1 MHLYLLRHC
10 EPESGTNP
18 SLTEHGR
25 AQAERLGDVLAN
37 VIPDGESIRILTSD
51 LHRAA
56 QTAKTIRTKLGVTE
70 NPTQFPGETSDSD
83 KQQVDWL
90 MTTLRSVASSPNPPK
105 HIVVVWH
112 YPRVGKAIDR
122 LVGEG
127 VLEWPDIYGA
137 AAGVDC
143 DNTFSSDSGNLRWFL
158 WADML
163 L

>member
-10 EPESGTNP
+10 EPESGNNP

-56 QTAKTIRTKLGVTE
+56 QTAKIVRTKLGLTE

-83 KQQVDWL
+83 DQQVHWL
-90 MTTLRSVASSPNPPK
+90 MTTMRSVAASP
-105 HIVVVWH
+105 
-112 YPRVGKAIDR
+112 
-122 LVGEG
+122 
-127 VLEWPDIYGA
+127 
-137 AAGVDC
+137 
-143 DNTFSSDSGNLRWFL
+143 
-158 WADML
+158 
-163 L
+163 